1 MPTYNFGRNYT
12 ICCVYNKL
20 VHNMWASEERCDLRC
35 PFCEFHDSKVIDSR
49 AAEEGNSIRRRRE
62 CLQCAKR
69 FTTYEMVEDLPLRVV
84 KKDGRRMAFDRSKI
98 LNGLMKACEKRPISL
113 QVLEETADKVEK
125 ELRNSMEREIP
136 SRLIGEVLMKHLKNL
151 DHVAYVRFA
160 SVYRE
165 FTDIDNFMQEL
176 EALKDTAA
184 NNKKAETIVQG
195 DGV

>member
-1 MPTYNFGRNYT
+1 M
-12 ICCVYNKL
+12 
-20 VHNMWASEERCDLRC
+20 RC

-69 FTTYEMVEDLPLRVV
+69 FTTYEMVEDLPLRVI
-84 KKDGRRMAFDRSKI
+84 KKDGRRTAFDRSKI

-113 QVLEETADKVEK
+113 TVLEDTADKVEK
-125 ELRNSMEREIP
+125 ELRNSMDREIP
-136 SRLIGEVLMKHLKNL
+136 SRVIGEVLMKHLKNL

-176 EALKDTAA
+176 EALKDNAA
-184 NNKKAETIVQG
+184 SITKIESIVQAQEG
-195 DGV
+195 GK

>member
-1 MPTYNFGRNYT
+1 M
-12 ICCVYNKL
+12 K
-20 VHNMWASEERCDLRC
+20 C

-113 QVLEETADKVEK
+113 EVLEETADKVEK

-136 SRLIGEVLMKHLKNL
+136 SRVIGEVLMKHLKNL

>member
-1 MPTYNFGRNYT
+1 M
-12 ICCVYNKL
+12 K
-20 VHNMWASEERCDLRC
+20 C

-113 QVLEETADKVEK
+113 EVLEETADKVEK

-184 NNKKAETIVQG
+184 NNKKSEASLQG

>member
-1 MPTYNFGRNYT
+1 M
-12 ICCVYNKL
+12 
-20 VHNMWASEERCDLRC
+20 RC

-62 CLQCAKR
+62 CLQCGKR

-125 ELRNSMEREIP
+125 EQRNSMEREIP
-136 SRLIGEVLMKHLKNL
+136 SRVIGEVLMKHLKNL

-176 EALKDTAA
+176 EALKG
-184 NNKKAETIVQG
+184 NAEGKRMAEAIVQG

>member
-1 MPTYNFGRNYT
+1 M
-12 ICCVYNKL
+12 
-20 VHNMWASEERCDLRC
+20 RC

-113 QVLEETADKVEK
+113 EVLEETADKVEK

>member
-1 MPTYNFGRNYT
+1 M
-12 ICCVYNKL
+12 K
-20 VHNMWASEERCDLRC
+20 C

-113 QVLEETADKVEK
+113 EVLEETADKVEK

-160 SVYRE
+160 SVIVNSPILTTSCRNSKRSR
-165 FTDIDNFMQEL
+165 ILPQ
-176 EALKDTAA
+176 
-184 NNKKAETIVQG
+184 TIKRRKQSCKGMGFSYV
-195 DGV
+195 DKNS